1 MTHPKDKT
9 ISNLNI
15 SVDFNGWPRWT
26 RITATDRLWVA
37 VLNEEEARDLHYA
50 LTRII
55 AFLEDAKQTDRLNGI
70 VA

>member
-1 MTHPKDKT
+1 
-9 ISNLNI
+9 
-15 SVDFNGWPRWT
+15 
-26 RITATDRLWVA
+26 VA